1 MELLFVFKLFI
12 VFCMDVNMLEFE
24 FEKGFV
30 MNFLHSDWDRFSI
43 VSHLDLANNTLMVVL
58 MR

>member
-12 VFCMDVNMLEFE
+12 VFCMEVNMLEFE

-30 MNFLHSDWDRFSI
+30 MNFLVTGTDFLLCLTWIRLI
-43 VSHLDLANNTLMVVL
+43 I
-58 MR
+58 R